1 MPRPLLCDTVTGST
15 LAELRAARDAA
26 ARPGGAGPAG
36 SGAGSGADGS
46 GADGSGAD
54 MVELRLDGV
63 ADLDVA
69 GALAGRTTPV
79 VVTCRPTWEGGRF
92 DGAEETRRRIL
103 AEALALGAEF
113 VDVEWR
119 AGWDDLIAST
129 GGRRIVVSNHD
140 FAGVPGDLADRH
152 RAMRAT
158 GAEVVKL
165 AAAVTRVSDTLAFR
179 PLAADG
185 ASIVI
190 GMGPA
195 GVATR
200 LLAAH
205 FGSRWTYAGDGVAP
219 GQIPAAEMISRF
231 RFKEISAQTAVY
243 GVVGKPIL
251 HSLSPAMHNAAFRAA
266 GMDAVYVPVEADDA
280 EDFLTFAAG
289 LPMAGASVTI
299 PFKRDVMVKAAAVD
313 ADARAVGAVNTVRR
327 SGTGWDAT
335 NTDLAGFLAPL
346 ERRAARGGWHLR
358 GSRIA
363 VLGAGGAARAV
374 VRSAAGVGAQVTVHA
389 RRREQAQAVADG
401 RGASVGTWPPPAG
414 SWDVLVN
421 CTPLGN
427 LHTAGESPLPDG
439 PFGGRLV
446 YDLIY
451 VPRETRLLREARA
464 AGCDTLDG
472 LPMLVTQA
480 ERQFEW
486 WTGRRPAPGV
496 MGQAAGLMDEDA

>member
-1 MPRPLLCDTVTGST
+1 MPRPLLCETVTGST
-15 LAELRAARDAA
+15 IAELRAARDAA
-26 ARPGGAGPAG
+26 SGVDGA
-36 SGAGSGADGS
+36 
-46 GADGSGAD
+46 GAD

-92 DGAEETRRRIL
+92 DGAEETRRRVL

-140 FAGVPGDLADRH
+140 FAGVPWDLADRH

-165 AAAVTRVSDTLAFR
+165 ASAVTRVNDTLAFR

-205 FGSRWTYAGDGVAP
+205 FGSRWTYAGHSGAAGYGVAP
-219 GQIPAAEMISRF
+219 GQIPAGEMIGRF
-231 RFKEISAQTAVY
+231 RFKEITAQTAVY

-266 GMDAVYVPVEADDA
+266 GLDAVYVPVEADDA
-280 EDFLTFAAG
+280 DDFLTFAAG
-289 LPMAGASVTI
+289 LPMAGASVTT
-299 PFKRDVMVKAAAVD
+299 PFKRDVMVRAAAVD

-335 NTDLAGFLAPL
+335 NTDVAGFLAPL
-346 ERRAARGGWHLR
+346 ERRATRAGWRLQ
-358 GSRIA
+358 GSRVA

-374 VRSAAGVGAQVTVHA
+374 VRGAAGAGAQVTIHA
-389 RRREQAQAVADG
+389 RRREQAQSVADG
-401 RGASVGTWPPPAG
+401 LGASVGTWPPPAG

-472 LPMLVTQA
+472 LPMLVAQA

>member
-1 MPRPLLCDTVTGST
+1 MPRPLLCETVTGST

-26 ARPGGAGPAG
+26 
-36 SGAGSGADGS
+36 
-46 GADGSGAD
+46 SGAD

-63 ADLDVA
+63 TDLNVA
-69 GALAGRTTPV
+69 GALAGRATPV
-79 VVTCRPTWEGGRF
+79 VVTCRPAWEGGRF
-92 DGAEETRRRIL
+92 DGPEEARRRVL
-103 AEALALGAEF
+103 TEALALGADY

-119 AGWDDLIAST
+119 AGWDDLIRLS

-140 FAGVPGDLADRH
+140 FAGMPGDLADRH

-158 GAEVVKL
+158 GAEVAKV
-165 AAAVTRVSDTLAFR
+165 AVSVSRVSDTLALR

-205 FGSRWTYAGDGVAP
+205 FGSRWTYAGRGVAP
-219 GQIPAAEMISRF
+219 GQIPAAEMTGRF
-231 RFKEISAQTAVY
+231 RFRQVTTRTAVY
-243 GVVGKPIL
+243 GVAGNPIL
-251 HSLSPAMHNAAFRAA
+251 HSLSPAMHNAAFEAA
-266 GMDAVYVPVEADDA
+266 GLDAVYVPIEAADADD
-280 EDFLTFAAG
+280 FLAFAAG
-289 LPMAGASVTI
+289 LPLAGASVTI
-299 PFKRDVMVKAAAVD
+299 PFKRDVLARVSAVD
-313 ADARAVGAVNTVRR
+313 GDAKAVGAVNTVRR
-327 SGTGWDAT
+327 TTAGWEAT
-335 NTDLAGFLAPL
+335 NTDVAGFMAPL
-346 ERRAARGGWHLR
+346 LRRAARGGWSVR
-358 GSRIA
+358 GSRVA

-374 VRSAAGVGAQVTVHA
+374 VHGAVQAGATVAVHA
-389 RRREQAQAVADG
+389 RRREQARAVAEEL
-401 RGASVGTWPPPAG
+401 GATVGAWPIEPG

-421 CTPLGN
+421 ATPIGN
-427 LHTAGESPLPDG
+427 VHMPLSSPLPGG

-451 VPRETRLLREARA
+451 VPRETRLLREARI

-472 LPMLVTQA
+472 LPMLVAQA

-486 WTGRRPAPGV
+486 WTGRRPGAGV
-496 MGQAAGLMDEDA
+496 MGRAVGLDGEDA

>member
-1 MPRPLLCDTVTGST
+1 MCFRGQEFQEMPRPLLCETVTGST
-15 LAELRAARDAA
+15 MAELRAARDAA
-26 ARPGGAGPAG
+26 ARP
-36 SGAGSGADGS
+36 DGS
-46 GADGSGAD
+46 GADRSSAD

-69 GALAGRTTPV
+69 GALAGRTVPV

-92 DGAEETRRRIL
+92 DGAEDTRRKVL
-103 AEALALGAEF
+103 ADALALGAEF

-129 GGRRIVVSNHD
+129 AGRRIVLSNHD
-140 FAGVPGDLADRH
+140 FTGAPADLAARH
-152 RAMRAT
+152 RAMRGT

-165 AAAVTRVSDTLAFR
+165 AAAVTRLSDTLALR
-179 PLAADG
+179 PLASDG

-190 GMGPA
+190 GMGAA

-205 FGSRWTYAGDGVAP
+205 FGSRWTYAGHGVAP
-219 GQIPAAEMISRF
+219 GQFPASVMVGRF
-231 RFKEISAQTAVY
+231 RFKEITAQTAVY

-266 GMDAVYVPVEADDA
+266 GMDAVYVPLEAADA
-280 EDFLTFAAG
+280 EDFLSFADG
-289 LPMAGASVTI
+289 LPLAGASITI
-299 PFKRDVMVKAAAVD
+299 PFKQDVLARVAAVD
-313 ADARAVGAVNTVRR
+313 GDAKAVGAVNTVRR
-327 SGTGWDAT
+327 TATGWEAT
-335 NTDLAGFLAPL
+335 NTDVAGFMAPL
-346 ERRAARGGWHLR
+346 LRRAARGGWSLR
-358 GSRIA
+358 GSRLS

-374 VRSAAGVGAQVTVHA
+374 VHGAVQAGAEVAVHA
-389 RRREQAQAVADG
+389 RRQAQARAVADG
-401 RGASVGTWPPPAG
+401 LGATVGAWPIEPG

-421 CTPLGN
+421 STPVGN
-427 LHTAGESPLPDG
+427 VHMPLSSPLPGG

-472 LPMLVTQA
+472 LPMLVAQA

-496 MGQAAGLMDEDA
+496 MGVAAGLLDEDA